1 MKSMTGFGKAIR
13 ETKTYQL
20 DIEIKSV
27 NQRFLDVQ
35 IRSPKILNFIENDFR
50 QLIKQEL
57 SRGRI
62 EVFVNLA
69 YIGKN
74 EKQIVINWELIDSLI
89 TQLTDGIQ
97 QRYGSQNQVS
107 ISRMA
112 ERFALDENFV
122 TVEEKPEE
130 SMEELAQLALDTLK
144 SALDSIEVSR
154 EKEGQALAL
163 VLKKNTEEFK
173 EVLKKLDS
181 FVEIYEK
188 EFQIRYQKK
197 LEEFL
202 GAKVDEQRLLTE
214 LAILLERGDIH
225 EELDRL
231 AIHVQKLDELIEAQ
245 CPVGRELD
253 FLIQE
258 MNREINTIGS
268 KSNAIEIKNQVVQSK
283 TILEKIREQ
292 VQNIE

>member
-1 MKSMTGFGKAIR
+1 MTGFGKAIR
-13 ETKTYQL
+13 ETKAYQL

-50 QLIKQEL
+50 QLIKQQL

-107 ISRMA
+107 IRRLA

-144 SALDSIEVSR
+144 SALDSIEASR
-154 EKEGQALAL
+154 EKEGQALAS

-173 EVLKKLDS
+173 QVLKKLNS
-181 FVEIYEK
+181 FVDVYEQ
-188 EFQIRYQKK
+188 EFQLRYQKK

>member
-13 ETKTYQL
+13 ETKAYQL

-50 QLIKQEL
+50 QLIKQQL

-107 ISRMA
+107 IRRLA
-112 ERFALDENFV
+112 ERFV

-144 SALDSIEVSR
+144 SALDSIEASR
-154 EKEGQALAL
+154 EKEGQALAS

-173 EVLKKLDS
+173 QVLKKLNS
-181 FVEIYEK
+181 FVDVYEQ
-188 EFQIRYQKK
+188 EFQLRYQKK

>member
-13 ETKTYQL
+13 ETKAYQL

-35 IRSPKILNFIENDFR
+35 IRSPKILNFVENDFR
-50 QLIKQEL
+50 QLIKQQL

-122 TVEEKPEE
+122 
-130 SMEELAQLALDTLK
+130 
-144 SALDSIEVSR
+144 
-154 EKEGQALAL
+154 
-163 VLKKNTEEFK
+163 
-173 EVLKKLDS
+173 DS

>member
-13 ETKTYQL
+13 ETKAYQL

-35 IRSPKILNFIENDFR
+35 IRSPKILNFVENDFR
-50 QLIKQEL
+50 QLIKQQL

-130 SMEELAQLALDTLK
+130 SMEELVQLALDTLK
-144 SALDSIEVSR
+144 SALDSIEASR

-173 EVLKKLDS
+173 EVLKKLD
-181 FVEIYEK
+181 EK

-268 KSNAIEIKNQVVQSK
+268 KSNAIEIK
-283 TILEKIREQ
+283 TGYPF
-292 VQNIE
+292 

>member
-1 MKSMTGFGKAIR
+1 M
-13 ETKTYQL
+13 
-20 DIEIKSV
+20 KSV

-35 IRSPKILNFIENDFR
+35 IRSPKILNFVENDFR
-50 QLIKQEL
+50 QLIKQQL

-112 ERFALDENFV
+112 ERFVLDENFV

-144 SALDSIEVSR
+144 SALDSIEASR